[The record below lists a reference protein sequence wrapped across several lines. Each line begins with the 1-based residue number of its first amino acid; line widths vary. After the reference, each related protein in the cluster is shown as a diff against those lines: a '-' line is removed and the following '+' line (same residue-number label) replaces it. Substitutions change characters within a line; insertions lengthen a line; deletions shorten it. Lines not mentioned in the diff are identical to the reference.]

1 MKTLFLAIA
10 KKHFRIE
17 TLETRNRD
25 ALDFHEVSVWGIQ
38 AALQAAFDAGR
49 QAAKNGGELAVPP
62 AVGGELLK
70 VSRRCSA
77 TEAYKIRSANITVLL
92 AQLLDQKRLHA
103 ERAAKEPQH
112 WGFAGDL
119 AELEAA
125 MRRAIAAVGGAYTD
139 D

>member
-1 MKTLFLAIA
+1 MNAPLLTIA
-10 KKHFRIE
+10 KKHLEID
-17 TLETRNRD
+17 TLEARNMD

-38 AALQAAFDAGR
+38 AALQAAFDAG
-49 QAAKNGGELAVPP
+49 QQTAKRSERAVPP
-62 AVGGELLK
+62 ATGGELLK

-77 TEAYKIRSANITVLL
+77 AGAYKIRSANITILL
-92 AQLLDQKRLHA
+92 AQLLDQQRQHA

-119 AELEAA
+119 AALETA
-125 MRRAIAAVGGAYTD
+125 MRRAIAAVGGPFTD